1 MPPARHR
8 RTPSTICPWPAF
20 LPRDSYPSRGS
31 QTRGAPHGE
40 PPGEVLLDLQV
51 VADRVL
57 DLDLEGVVPVLAGQ
71 RGERVERPPLVQ
83 VDEREP
89 ALTLVPEGHQRAQ
102 QLRAE

>member
-8 RTPSTICPWPAF
+8 RTPSTICPWAAF
-20 LPRDSYPSRGS
+20 LPTRQECRPGPGS
-31 QTRGAPHGE
+31 HARGAPHGE

-51 VADRVL
+51 VGERVL
-57 DLDLEGVVPVLAGQ
+57 DLYLERVVPLLAGQ

-89 ALTLVPEGHQRAQ
+89 ALALVPEGHQRAQ
-102 QLRAE
+102 QLR